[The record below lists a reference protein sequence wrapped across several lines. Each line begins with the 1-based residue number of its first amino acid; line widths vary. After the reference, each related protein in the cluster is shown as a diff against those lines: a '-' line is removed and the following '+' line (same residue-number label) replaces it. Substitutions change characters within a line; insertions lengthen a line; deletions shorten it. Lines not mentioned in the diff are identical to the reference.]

1 MKFLLLF
8 LCLFFSQVEFV
19 FSQLHMKIKDLRV
32 KQIVFDIG
40 NEFEAMDYGPEID
53 VACLITNPTDSIYT
67 LQFSTDWGQI
77 DKLADITYG
86 FTYRGYE
93 HKKNNNNVFWTFGG
107 IIDKDTLEVMPPHLN
122 IYPHQSIELF
132 FSNDALFST
141 SIVNNQQEYM
151 CLLLE
156 ILPTFRIYYKDP
168 GLSMVSTEIMGV
180 TLDDSCEERPE

>member
-1 MKFLLLF
+1 MKFLFVFLF
-8 LCLFFSQVEFV
+8 TFLIQTDLV
-19 FSQLHMKIKDLRV
+19 FSQLRMKIKDLHI
-32 KQIVFDIG
+32 KHFVFEHAERGD
-40 NEFEAMDYGPEID
+40 ESRGPEIK
-53 VACLITNPTDSIYT
+53 VTCLIINPTDSIYT

-156 ILPTFRIYYKDP
+156 TLPTFRIYYKDP